1 MPSKILAAVT
11 ALAAML
17 LQQVAAQTCQTIAPS
32 VNVTTMEGYQAKLIM
47 KGLKSPRSLI
57 FDKEG
62 NLVVIEQRVGVRYI
76 KFAAGNEP
84 CMESSKLILNDT
96 SVSVLRLLLNA
107 IEVYVYAALALVRCY
122 TCFFL
127 ALDRKGRQIHQ
138 KRDPKEHLE

>member
-32 VNVTTMEGYQAKLIM
+32 VNVTTMDGYQAKLIM

-62 NLVVIEQRVGVRYI
+62 NLVVVEQRVGVRYI

-84 CMESSKLILNDT
+84 CMASSKLILNDT
-96 SVSVLRLLLNA
+96 SVSVL
-107 IEVYVYAALALVRCY
+107 
-122 TCFFL
+122 
-127 ALDRKGRQIHQ
+127 
-138 KRDPKEHLE
+138 